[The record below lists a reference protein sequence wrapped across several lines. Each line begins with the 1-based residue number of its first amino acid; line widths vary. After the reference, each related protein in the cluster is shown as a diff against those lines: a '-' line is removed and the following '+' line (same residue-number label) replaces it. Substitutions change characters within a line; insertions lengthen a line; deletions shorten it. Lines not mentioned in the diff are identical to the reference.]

1 VLPSEHVV
9 AMLIIWQ
16 HYNAHGKEIAD
27 PTMITYHA
35 KGFHMDALKASNF
48 QHI

>member
-16 HYNAHGKEIAD
+16 HYHAHGKEIAN
-27 PTMITYHA
+27 PTTIHTMPKDVI
-35 KGFHMDALKASNF
+35 
-48 QHI
+48 